1 METNITLLINSC
13 DKYEDAWHPF
23 FECLFHFAGELP
35 YPIVLNTEKKQYSTD
50 RYEIRCVNE
59 LPSRHP
65 TWSKRLLHVLDTVE
79 TDYVFFLLE
88 DYFLKDA
95 FDRERLEIVRDY
107 MDRHPDVALT
117 DVGPHWAATPE
128 EAARN
133 RAEDSQMEDD
143 FVERNKASFNITCT
157 PGVWRVTALRE
168 ILRPH
173 EDVWDFEIYSGI
185 RAKKLGWKVV
195 RYVTRTPA
203 IYEYDDQIWGSGMG
217 ITSGHW
223 LPNNK
228 PFFESLGI
236 EVNYD
241 RLGIMDASSIE
252 EIRKQN
258 RSSLIGMLRK
268 IPRKFRKRLNRR
280 KSLN

>member
-268 IPRKFRKRLNRR
+268 IPRKIRKRLNRR